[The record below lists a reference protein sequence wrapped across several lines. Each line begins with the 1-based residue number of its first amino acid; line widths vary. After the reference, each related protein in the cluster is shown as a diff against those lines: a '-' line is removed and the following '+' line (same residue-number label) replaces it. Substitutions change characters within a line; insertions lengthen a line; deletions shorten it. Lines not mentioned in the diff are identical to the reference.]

1 MTQGVKDLIN
11 AIAEGDASSI
21 NAAFNAEM
29 ATRISSRLEDL
40 RVQVA
45 QGMFKSPVAEEVAEE
60 PQQEEAAEEVS
71 EETEEQIEEVSEETE
86 EIEEESEQLDE
97 LSPKT
102 LGSYHKKARLDADK
116 RAGDLNWQYGI
127 HHSRDVN
134 DAASEDEW
142 DSDMKRHVKGEIK
155 HMNRRTKGMDLAVK
169 KLVKKASAK

>member
-21 NAAFNAEM
+21 DAAFNAEM

-45 QGMFKSPVAEEVAEE
+45 QGMFATEQATEETSEETQTEETVEESTEEVA
-60 PQQEEAAEEVS
+60 V
-71 EETEEQIEEVSEETE
+71 EETEYEA
-86 EIEEESEQLDE
+86 IEEESEQLNE

-142 DSDMKRHVKGEIK
+142 DPDMKKHVKGEIK